1 MRIGI
6 VTQPLATNYGGIL
19 QNYALQQVLKK
30 MGHEVWTIDYNR
42 FNWLDWA
49 DNAWRVFA
57 HKLLGHDVKFA
68 PTPKVRRQREEPL
81 RRFVRENI
89 NLTTPRT
96 KKFSSR
102 ILDKYSFDAVIV
114 GSDQVWRPI
123 YNYDVVDCFLK
134 FAGSRPM
141 LKVAYAA
148 SFGTD
153 IWEFS
158 DKQTTECARL
168 VKSFKEVSVR
178 ELSGIKLC
186 REHLD
191 VDAVNVLDPT
201 LLLHAEDYTSLCR
214 NVPKHEPFVFAYI
227 LDKRE
232 DKENVIRSFAKSK
245 GLPYVIKS
253 ADSNVKPN
261 DSVGLWL
268 SYFRDASYVIT
279 DSFHGT
285 VFSIIFNK
293 EFVVLGNEQRGN
305 SRFESLLNIFGLEG
319 RMISR
324 LNQTQSGNIDWQAV
338 NARREEFIE
347 YSVEWLKHTLQ

>member
-1 MRIGI
+1 MKIGI

-30 MGHEVWTIDYNR
+30 LGHEVWTIDYNR

-49 DNAWRVFA
+49 DNAWRVLA
-57 HKLLGHDVKFA
+57 HKMLGHDAKFA
-68 PTPKVRRQREEPL
+68 PAPEVRRQKEAPL
-81 RRFVRENI
+81 RKFVHDHI
-89 NLTTPRT
+89 SLTVPRT

-102 ILDKYSFDAVIV
+102 ILDKYSFDAVVV

-123 YNYDVVDCFLK
+123 YNYDVADCFLK
-134 FAGSRPM
+134 FAGPRSM

-148 SFGTD
+148 SFGTAA
-153 IWEFS
+153 WELS
-158 DKQTTECARL
+158 DKQTAECARL
-168 VKSFKEVSVR
+168 VKSFKGVSVR
-178 ELSGIKLC
+178 ELSGINLC
-186 REHLD
+186 KEHLD
-191 VDAVNVLDPT
+191 MDAVNVLDPT
-201 LLLHAEDYTSLCR
+201 LLLQADDYMTLCR
-214 NVPKHEPFVFAYI
+214 NIPKQEPFVFAYI
-227 LDKRE
+227 LDKTE
-232 DKENVIRSFAKSK
+232 EKMNIIKSFAKSK
-245 GLPYVIKS
+245 GLPYFIKS
-253 ADSNVKPN
+253 ADSHVKPE
-261 DSVGLWL
+261 DSVELWL

-324 LNQTQSGNIDWQAV
+324 LNQTKSGDIDWQAV
-338 NARREEFIE
+338 NARREESIE

>member
-1 MRIGI
+1 MKIGI

-30 MGHEVWTIDYNR
+30 LGHEVWTIDYNR

-49 DNAWRVFA
+49 DNAWRVLV
-57 HKLLGHDVKFA
+57 HKMLGHDVKFA
-68 PTPKVRRQREEPL
+68 PAPEVRRQKEAPL
-81 RRFVRENI
+81 RKFVHDHI
-89 NLTTPRT
+89 SLTVPRT

-102 ILDKYSFDAVIV
+102 ILDKYSFDAVVV

-123 YNYDVVDCFLK
+123 YNYDVADCFLK

-148 SFGTD
+148 SFGTSG
-153 IWEFS
+153 WELS
-158 DKQTTECARL
+158 ARQTAECARL
-168 VKSFKEVSVR
+168 VKSFKGVSVR

-191 VDAVNVLDPT
+191 ADAVNVLDPT

-227 LDKRE
+227 LDGSE
-232 DKENVIRSFAKSK
+232 AIRNTVKSFAESK
-245 GLPYVIKS
+245 GLPYFVKS
-253 ADSNVKPN
+253 AGANVGPD
-261 DSVGLWL
+261 DSVESWL
-268 SYFRDASYVIT
+268 SYFRDARYVIT

-305 SRFESLLNIFGLEG
+305 SRFDSLLDILGLEG

-324 LNQTQSGNIDWQAV
+324 LNQTKSDNIDWKAV
-338 NARREEFIE
+338 NARREESIA
-347 YSVEWLKHTLQ
+347 YSVEWLKHTLR